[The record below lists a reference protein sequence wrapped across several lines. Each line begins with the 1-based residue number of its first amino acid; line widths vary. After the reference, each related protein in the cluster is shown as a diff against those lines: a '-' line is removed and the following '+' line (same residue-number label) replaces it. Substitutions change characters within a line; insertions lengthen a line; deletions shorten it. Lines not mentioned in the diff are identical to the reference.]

1 MSIDK
6 EFLCEE
12 FGLDY
17 DEYTSDTTL
26 NDLNE
31 FDFISFDEAKLKVF
45 NFFNKY
51 QNQITLEDIESIFS
65 TLDYHLFKQ
74 IEEYVNFERKE
85 NYFDLEVFPL

>member
-12 FGLDY
+12 CGLDY

-45 NFFNKY
+45 NFFYKY
-51 QNQITLEDIESIFS
+51 QNQIKLEDIESIFS

>member
-12 FGLDY
+12 CGIDY
-17 DEYTSDTTL
+17 DACMSDSTL

-45 NFFNKY
+45 NFFYKY
-51 QNQITLEDIESIFS
+51 QNQIKLEDIESIFS

-74 IEEYVNFERKE
+74 IEEYVNFERKV